1 MKATIRSNLA
11 CWLMTGKRW
20 GMGFRNV
27 LALQIEFRLQQRQ
40 GKISW

>member
-1 MKATIRSNLA
+1 MFATGREAL
-11 CWLMTGKRW
+11 
-20 GMGFRNV
+20 GMGFQNV